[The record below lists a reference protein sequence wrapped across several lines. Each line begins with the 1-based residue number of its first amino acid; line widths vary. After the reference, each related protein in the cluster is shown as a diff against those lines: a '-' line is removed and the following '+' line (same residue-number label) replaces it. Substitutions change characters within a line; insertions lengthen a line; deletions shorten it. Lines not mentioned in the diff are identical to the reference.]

1 MSPTN
6 RHLTRIA
13 RELRRNQT
21 QAEALLWERL
31 RNRKLAGLK
40 FKRQHRIGRFIVDFY
55 CRELR
60 LVVELEGEIH
70 DRSDQRVYD
79 GMRFEELQA
88 RGLRVLTI
96 RNEEVLNDVEGV
108 LSKILTLTLNP
119 SPKSFDFAQDKFGR
133 GKSRRSRDRVRDI
146 TDATPDV
153 EIIGG
158 GETDS

>member
-119 SPKSFDFAQDKFGR
+119 SPNPSTSLRTSLGE
-133 GKSRRSRDRVRDI
+133 GSP
-146 TDATPDV
+146 DAVGT
-153 EIIGG
+153 G
-158 GETDS
+158 